1 MRKTAIVTGCTRG
14 IGNAIASALAKE
26 GYAVAGIG
34 SSPEE
39 KVKEG
44 LDRIRQYQEDFLY
57 VRGSITDPLI
67 RERLLNET
75 LHRFGRLD
83 LLVNNAG
90 IAPPVRLD
98 ILETTEES
106 FDTVMEINLKA
117 AFFMTQICAKSMIE
131 AVGKLPEY
139 RPQIVNISSVSAYAS
154 SVNRGEYCIS
164 KAGLSMV
171 TLLFADR
178 LAEYGINVY
187 EIRPGIIQTDMTSKV
202 KEKYDKLIAEGITPI
217 KRWGTPEDIADAVLV
232 IASGKLGFVTGQVIN
247 VDGGFHIR
255 RL

>member
-14 IGNAIASALAKE
+14 IGNAIACSLAKE

-34 SSPEE
+34 NSSEE
-39 KVKEG
+39 KAKDA
-44 LDRIRQYQEDFLY
+44 LDRIRQYGNGFLY
-57 VRGSITDPLI
+57 VQGSVADPNM
-67 RERLLNET
+67 RERLLIET
-75 LHRFGRLD
+75 LERFSRLD

-90 IAPPVRLD
+90 IAPPSRMD
-98 ILETTEES
+98 ILKTTEDS
-106 FDTVMEINLKA
+106 FDAVMDINLKA
-117 AFFMTQICAKSMIE
+117 AFFMSQICANAMIDLLNN
-131 AVGKLPEY
+131 LPDY
-139 RPQIVNISSVSAYAS
+139 NPMMINISSVSAYAS

-187 EIRPGIIQTDMTSKV
+187 EIRPGIIDTDMTLKV
-202 KEKYDKLIAEGITPI
+202 KEKYDKMIAEGITPI
-217 KRWGTPEDIADAVLV
+217 KRWGKPQDIADAVSV
-232 IASGKLGFVTGQVIN
+232 ITSGKLGFVTGQVIN

>member
-1 MRKTAIVTGCTRG
+1 MLHHRSKCTELMRADSGPDALLGFGGILTDIQEGCEMRKTAIVTGCTRG

-83 LLVNNAG
+83 LLVNNA
-90 IAPPVRLD
+90 ALRLPSD
-98 ILETTEES
+98 WIFWKTRK
-106 FDTVMEINLKA
+106 KA
-117 AFFMTQICAKSMIE
+117 
-131 AVGKLPEY
+131 L
-139 RPQIVNISSVSAYAS
+139 
-154 SVNRGEYCIS
+154 
-164 KAGLSMV
+164 
-171 TLLFADR
+171 
-178 LAEYGINVY
+178 
-187 EIRPGIIQTDMTSKV
+187 IR
-202 KEKYDKLIAEGITPI
+202 
-217 KRWGTPEDIADAVLV
+217 
-232 IASGKLGFVTGQVIN
+232 
-247 VDGGFHIR
+247 
-255 RL
+255 